1 MAGTQRF
8 TIGAGVRCADG
19 ACGTLSR
26 VVVDPVAREVTHLLV
41 QPRAGRGPVR
51 LVPVALVRSAAGEV
65 QLSCTAAEFGR
76 LDPGQETRFIAGD
89 ADVPDYRPGD
99 IVFWPHY
106 GYRGARGDLVTS
118 DTIPAGVVEVY
129 RGEHVHA
136 SDGAIG
142 RVEGLVI
149 DPQSRHVTH
158 VLVHHGH
165 LGGHQHAAI
174 PVSAATRAQD
184 HIEVSLTRQQ
194 VRDLPP
200 VDVDQPH
207 GWAATG
213 ERSS

>member
-1 MAGTQRF
+1 MTGTQQF
-8 TIGAGVRCADG
+8 TIGADVRCTDG

-41 QPRAGRGPVR
+41 QPRQEHEPAR
-51 LVPVALVRSAAGEV
+51 LVPLGLVTSAAGEV
-65 QLSCTAAEFGR
+65 GLSCTSAEFGR

-89 ADVPDYRPGD
+89 ADLVDYRPGD

-118 DTIPAGVVEVY
+118 DTIPVGEVEVY

-136 SDGAIG
+136 TDGTIG

-158 VLVHHGH
+158 MLLQKGH
-165 LGGHQHAAI
+165 LWGHQDVAI
-174 PVSAATRAQD
+174 PISAVTRAED
-184 HIEVSLTRQQ
+184 RIEVNLTRQQ
-194 VRDLPP
+194 VHDLPP
-200 VDVDQPH
+200 VDVNQPH
-207 GWAATG
+207 G
-213 ERSS
+213 

>member
-1 MAGTQRF
+1 MAGAERF
-8 TIGAGVRCADG
+8 TIGADVRCTDG
-19 ACGTLSR
+19 TCGTLSR
-26 VVVDPVAREVTHLLV
+26 VVVDPVAREATHLLV
-41 QPRAGRGPVR
+41 QPRQGHEPVR
-51 LVPVALVRSAAGEV
+51 LVPLGLVSSAAGEV
-65 QLSCTAAEFGR
+65 RLSCTSAEFDR

-118 DTIPAGVVEVY
+118 DTIPVGEVEVY

-136 SDGAIG
+136 TDGTIG

-149 DPQSRHVTH
+149 DPQSGHVTH
-158 VLVHHGH
+158 VLLQKGH
-165 LGGHQHAAI
+165 LGGHQGAAI
-174 PVSAATRAQD
+174 PISAVTRAED
-184 HIEVSLTRQQ
+184 RIEVSLTRQQ

-200 VDVDQPH
+200 VNVDQPH
-207 GWAATG
+207 GWVATG

>member
-1 MAGTQRF
+1 MAGTERF
-8 TIGAGVRCADG
+8 TIGAGVWCTDG

-41 QPRAGRGPVR
+41 QPRAGHEPVR
-51 LVPVALVRSAAGEV
+51 LVPVGLVSSAAGEV
-65 QLSCTAAEFGR
+65 RLSCTSAEFGR

-118 DTIPAGVVEVY
+118 DTIPAGEVEVY

-136 SDGAIG
+136 TDGTIG

-158 VLVHHGH
+158 VLLHTGH
-165 LGGHQHAAI
+165 LGRQPDAAI
-174 PVSAATRAQD
+174 PISAVTRAQD
-184 HIEVSLTRQQ
+184 RIEVSLTRQQ

-213 ERSS
+213 EQFS